1 MQHIKGQTTIAG
13 LQRKLGRYGIGYE
26 RQGDL
31 CIFRTSKQTMPNC
44 FLRGLIVTEDLA
56 IVCSPFCT
64 STVKCTDEYARTA
77 HSRSLGCTESLQGV
91 IVRLY
96 HYPGL
101 GWRYATKS
109 STNLEFWNDG
119 TLFTDLIEEACPGF
133 SAGLSSLDTG
143 NTYVLNLCHPKTTGG
158 TSDIRELVHITTY
171 CNGTLREMPNVK
183 IEHNGGTISVRRP
196 CVVDRPTRLDGN
208 SSVVY
213 RIRKPDN
220 DLYVAV
226 LGQADVY
233 RQSRGNSEGLF
244 RIVVDGQTED
254 FLRFFPDDREKVE
267 GMQARVDRLMESLV
281 PVVNK
286 YRRNSRSVEAQSGG
300 VGKII
305 TEAGRSREKTS
316 LAIAR
321 VVKRL
326 RYDELFPAEIEPTN
340 PVGTRLEGKVS
351 GKGLITGDALKK
363 KLAEE
368 EDELEAAMSGMSV
381 SENDDIQK
389 VDKICG
395 LLNDFMNNSTEEG
408 YRTYAQAALG
418 VLGVED
424 QGISEKF
431 LSSLPAGTFGHG
443 GSIPPIFRQVFL
455 DQAKNMLQDKMVT
468 DKVSVTN
475 PSEEANE

>member
-77 HSRSLGCTESLQGV
+77 HARSMGCTESLQGV

-119 TLFTDLIEEACPGF
+119 TPFSAMIEEACPGF
-133 SAGLSSLDTG
+133 STGMVSLDTG

-158 TSDIRELVHITTY
+158 TSEIRELVHITTY
-171 CNGTLREMPNVK
+171 CNGTLKELPYAKMEYRDGENLT
-183 IEHNGGTISVRRP
+183 TIRRP
-196 CVVDRPTRLDGN
+196 CVVDRPRTLDGERP
-208 SSVVY
+208 SIVY

-226 LGQADVY
+226 LGQADIY
-233 RQSRGNSEGLF
+233 RQCRGNSEGLF
-244 RIVVDGQTED
+244 RLVVEGHLED
-254 FLRFFPDDREKVE
+254 FLRFFPDDRERVE
-267 GMQARVDRLMESLV
+267 AMQSRVDRLMESLV

-286 YRRNSRSVEAQSGG
+286 YRRNPRSVEAQSGG
-300 VGKII
+300 IGKII
-305 TEAGRSREKTS
+305 IEAGRSREKTD

-326 RYDELFPAEIEPTN
+326 RYEELFPAEIEPS
-340 PVGTRLEGKVS
+340 VSKGTHQS
-351 GKGLITGDALKK
+351 GKGLITGDVLKK
-363 KLAEE
+363 KLAENGITLPE
-368 EDELEAAMSGMSV
+368 EVDELDQVMSSMSV
-381 SENDDIQK
+381 SED
-389 VDKICG
+389 VRSEKICG
-395 LLNDFMNNSTEEG
+395 LLNDFMDNNTPEG
-408 YRTYAQAALG
+408 FRTYAQAALG
-418 VLGVED
+418 VLGIED
-424 QGISEKF
+424 KGYTEQILNSF
-431 LSSLPAGTFGHG
+431 PPDTFGG
-443 GSIPPIFRQVFL
+443 TGNIPQAFRDVWL
-455 DQAKNMLQDKMVT
+455 DQAKTMLQETMAQSGIED
-468 DKVSVTN
+468 
-475 PSEEANE
+475 A